1 MIILQNF
8 IVDLESQRQVKI
20 YPLDSKLVPISLDF
34 ETDVF
39 AAKKY
44 NQTSIAIFDG

>member
-20 YPLDSKLVPISLDF
+20 YSLDAKLAPISLDF

-39 AAKKY
+39 TAKKY